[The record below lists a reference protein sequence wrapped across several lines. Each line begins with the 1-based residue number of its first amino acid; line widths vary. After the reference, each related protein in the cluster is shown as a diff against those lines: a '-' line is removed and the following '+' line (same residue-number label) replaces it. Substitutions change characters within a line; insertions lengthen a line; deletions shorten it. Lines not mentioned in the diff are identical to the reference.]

1 MWRKKSRLLESHMT
15 ETKILESTPF
25 IGERIRQGI
34 KLSGKSQRDV
44 AAAIGVTEPWLSTI
58 INGRQNPSLDL
69 IENLSSIL
77 EQPMAFFF
85 PLYSL
90 EGMDD
95 EKKKLA
101 TSIFDDTMD
110 LTVEYLKALK
120 VITNAM
126 HQQIKGKSE

>member
-1 MWRKKSRLLESHMT
+1 MT

-44 AAAIGVTEPWLSTI
+44 AAAIGVTEAWLSTI
-58 INGRQNPSLDL
+58 INGHQNPSLDL
-69 IENLSSIL
+69 LENLSSIL
-77 EQPMAFFF
+77 EQPVAFFF
-85 PLYSL
+85 PPYSL

-101 TSIFDDTMD
+101 TSIFDDTME
-110 LTVEYLKALK
+110 LTVEYLQALK
-120 VITNAM
+120 VITKAM
-126 HQQIKGKSE
+126 REKTTGKSE

>member
-1 MWRKKSRLLESHMT
+1 MT

-44 AAAIGVTEPWLSTI
+44 ATAIGVTEPWLSTI

-69 IENLSSIL
+69 IESLSSVL

-85 PLYSL
+85 PAYSL

-95 EKKKLA
+95 EKKQLA
-101 TSIFDDTMD
+101 TSIFNDAMD
-110 LTVEYLKALK
+110 LKVEYLQGLK
-120 VITNAM
+120 VITKAM
-126 HQQIKGKSE
+126 RQQTKDKSE